1 MIVNP
6 QEFNYR
12 VTIGILVIA
21 MAAFA
26 AYGFTSYSTL
36 KSSKDFLVQE
46 KRHLHNELGEI
57 LNRYDALNSENL
69 TLKSQLDS
77 TIYEVRVTTNAIK
90 KLEAKSVFN
99 TSLQSQL
106 KFLRAQKSS
115 LENRED
121 SLIDASRRVEEE
133 KQEAIQ
139 ELNLEKADKE
149 LALKE
154 KSILET
160 KVDKA
165 SFILANSFTAKAYKA
180 SSSNKVTQTFKA
192 KDTQELELC
201 FVIAENILV
210 PQGDKELY
218 IQVIDP
224 DNNIVADKGA
234 VNFGDESLIF
244 SANEKFHYSNSALD
258 VCLTIE
264 NDEDFKAGNYYINV
278 FENNRRLG
286 GTQIEL
292 K

>member
-1 MIVNP
+1 
-6 QEFNYR
+6 
-12 VTIGILVIA
+12 
-21 MAAFA
+21 
-26 AYGFTSYSTL
+26 
-36 KSSKDFLVQE
+36 
-46 KRHLHNELGEI
+46 
-57 LNRYDALNSENL
+57 LNSENL

-77 TIYEVRVTTNAIK
+77 TIYEVRVTSNAIK

-99 TSLQSQL
+99 TSLQDQL

-121 SLIDASRRVEEE
+121 SLIEASRRIEEE
-133 KQEAIQ
+133 KQETIQ

-165 SFILANSFTAKAYKA
+165 SSILANSFSVRAYKT
-180 SSSNKVTQTFKA
+180 SNSDKVTQTFKA
-192 KDTQELELC
+192 NDTKQLELC
-201 FVIAENILV
+201 FVIAENVLA

-224 DNNIVADKGA
+224 DNNVVADKGA

-244 SANEKFHYSNSALD
+244 STNEKFHYSYSALD
-258 VCLTIE
+258 VCLTIQ
-264 NDEDFKAGNYYINV
+264 NDEDFKTGN
-278 FENNRRLG
+278 
-286 GTQIEL
+286 
-292 K
+292 